1 MWRFSA
7 LLSLRQVLPSKGLTK
22 FDITCSGSLTAAVV
36 DHTRQAART
45 KHYCAAIS
53 RPGGSKSV
61 YTGLHL
67 IRVVGPY
74 RDFLIVRE
82 VGIVRGDPVTSVLLD
97 C

>member
-1 MWRFSA
+1 M
-7 LLSLRQVLPSKGLTK
+7 
-22 FDITCSGSLTAAVV
+22 FDITCLGSLTAAVL

-61 YTGLHL
+61 YTGLQGL
-67 IRVVGPY
+67 IRVAGPY

-82 VGIVRGDPVTSVLLD
+82 VGIMRGDPVTSVLLD

>member
-1 MWRFSA
+1 MWHFSA

-22 FDITCSGSLTAAVV
+22 FEITCLGSLTTAVL

-53 RPGGSKSV
+53 RTGSSKSV

-67 IRVVGPY
+67 IRVAGPY
-74 RDFLIVRE
+74 LDFLIVRE
-82 VGIVRGDPVTSVLLD
+82 VGIMRGDPVTSVLLD